1 MSLGQFRPEKNHEL
15 QLKAF
20 ALFLSRH
27 ETTLRLILIG
37 GCRGWEDLERVER
50 LKALSRKLGIA
61 DRVQWEVDVGHDR
74 KEALLAAGL
83 IGLHTMVEEHFG
95 IGIVEGMAAGLLTVA
110 HASGGPQADIITDG
124 SLGWLATTPEQYA
137 ACFEEILNMDPQAQE
152 AVRQAAR
159 RHVQER
165 FGMEQFS
172 RAFCSNIHPISK

>member
-1 MSLGQFRPEKNHEL
+1 MGQFRPEKNHEL
-15 QLKAF
+15 QLETF
-20 ALFLSRH
+20 ALLLSRH
-27 ETTLRLILIG
+27 STEANLLLILIG

-50 LKALSRKLGIA
+50 LKALSQHLGIA

-74 KEALLAAGL
+74 KEALLASGL

-110 HASGGPQADIITDG
+110 HASGGPKADIITDG
-124 SLGWLATTPEQYA
+124 SLGWLAATPEQYA
-137 ACFEEILNMDPQAQE
+137 SCFEQILSMDPIAQE
-152 AVRQAAR
+152 TVRQAAR

-172 RAFCSNIHPISK
+172 RAFGSTVFSSK